1 MKMLRVVN
9 ETRGRELGGRIGLAD
24 RWWPR
29 LKGLTGRRIATGE
42 GLVLV
47 PCKAIHM
54 YGMKQALDV
63 AFVDE
68 RGSVVALYPDL
79 APGRRTPFHRPAR
92 KAIELPP
99 GTLADTGTQVG
110 DILACRPAEEER

>member
-1 MKMLRVVN
+1 VKTIRVVN

-29 LKGLTGRRIATGE
+29 LKGLTGRRIEAGE

-68 RGSVVALYPDL
+68 GGSVVAIYPDL

-110 DILACRPAEEER
+110 DVLACRPAEEER